1 VDENLIWHTV
11 RHDLAA
17 LRGVA
22 VIELERIHATP

>member
-1 VDENLIWHTV
+1 VDERLIWHTV

-22 VIELERIHATP
+22 PIELNRVRDT